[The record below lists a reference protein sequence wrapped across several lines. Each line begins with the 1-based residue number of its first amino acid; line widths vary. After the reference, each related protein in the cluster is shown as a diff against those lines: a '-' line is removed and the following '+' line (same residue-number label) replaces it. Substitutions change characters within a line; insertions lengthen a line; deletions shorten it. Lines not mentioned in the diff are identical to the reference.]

1 MEMENPYFW
10 KHPYVLIYN
19 YPEGSPSRP
28 KEHTI
33 LLIFLPKRSMT
44 FLGTWFISSKTP
56 LKGLFFQWSTWLTIS
71 IFATIHPGTEPPT
84 HRVVWMYG
92 IFLHLVEFY
101 LYVNNT
107 SEMDPKGFE
116 ISQFSVKPEKRRK
129 TGQCPASV
137 NHPPVLRQRL
147 HLQIW
152 WRRKTHKT
160 CVVVC
165 FFSRSFEGK
174 NRDRCSFLVHF
185 KSLNISITYPIW
197 CFGHTSVSNKISK
210 MGSSS
215 PMFWAKKQAP
225 AHLQESKC

>member
-1 MEMENPYFW
+1 MDVWYIPTF
-10 KHPYVLIYN
+10 
-19 YPEGSPSRP
+19 GR
-28 KEHTI
+28 I
-33 LLIFLPKRSMT
+33 L
-44 FLGTWFISSKTP
+44 W
-56 LKGLFFQWSTWLTIS
+56 Q
-71 IFATIHPGTEPPT
+71 
-84 HRVVWMYG
+84 
-92 IFLHLVEFY
+92 

-147 HLQIW
+147 HLQNMCC
-152 WRRKTHKT
+152 
-160 CVVVC
+160 CV
-165 FFSRSFEGK
+165 FFFLDPLREK

-185 KSLNISITYPIW
+185 KSLNISYLVFRPHIR
-197 CFGHTSVSNKISK
+197 FEQKIK
-210 MGSSS
+210 NGFIF